1 MPAVMEF
8 FRAMSPVDLRKYMKD
23 TIPGFV
29 PTFRS
34 DKGHRNWK
42 TKAMMLKELAAIGE
56 KKLMR
61 GLNQNKSS
69 IRVTYS
75 KK

>member
-1 MPAVMEF
+1 MTPMEF
-8 FRAMSPVDLRKYMKD
+8 FKAMSADDLRKYMKE

-42 TKAMMLKELAAIGE
+42 TKAMLLAEIAS
-56 KKLMR
+56 MNR
-61 GLNQNKSS
+61 NAF
-69 IRVTYS
+69 
-75 KK
+75 